1 MLKESR
7 LSKGL
12 TQKDVAEKLNSDR
25 SYISRLENTPHRC
38 NPSLHTLLLLSLII
52 GADRTLVFEY
62 FAASKEKHSVNL
74 MRKKR
79 ERKSKIKKKIKGRI
93 RRKRKNKT
101 EQQ

>member
-1 MLKESR
+1 MLRESR

-12 TQKDVAEKLNSDR
+12 TQKEVAEKLNSDR

-52 GADRTLVFEY
+52 GADRALVFEY
-62 FAASKEKHSVNL
+62 FAASKEEHNVNI

-79 ERKSKIKKKIKGRI
+79 KRKPKIKNKIKLKRKRKSKNGS
-93 RRKRKNKT
+93 
-101 EQQ
+101 